1 MRSRHVTR
9 KTYRRSVGQ
18 RGNCMRISTPL
29 PVQIISQRGRVCL
42 NSQAGIPDDD
52 GFSKGATEKGEGGPK
67 WQKAM
72 LLVSLLVPFAK
83 TNRRPKIRRPFR
95 LVISTEFH
103 RDIRPKNRSPAGP
116 KLLLNNWPRTFRQES
131 SLPEEPT
138 VPDLARSMEKT
149 TQQ

>member
-9 KTYRRSVGQ
+9 STHRRSVGQ

-29 PVQIISQRGRVCL
+29 PVQIISQRGRVSEL
-42 NSQAGIPDDD
+42 VADDD
-52 GFSKGATEKGEGGPK
+52 GFSKGRNRERGGGPK
-67 WQKAM
+67 WSKAM

-83 TNRRPKIRRPFR
+83 TNNSPKIRRPFR

-116 KLLLNNWPRTFRQES
+116 PKLLLNNRPRTFRQES